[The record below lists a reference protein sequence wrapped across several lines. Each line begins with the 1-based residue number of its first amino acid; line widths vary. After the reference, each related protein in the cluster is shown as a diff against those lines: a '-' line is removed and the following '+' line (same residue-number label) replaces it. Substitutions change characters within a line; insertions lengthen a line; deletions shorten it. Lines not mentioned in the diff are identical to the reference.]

1 MKGRGVGEQK
11 RGPERPEVISLWI
24 GKEGQWEGLKQE
36 HGVPV
41 PSIHLV
47 THSKYFLSTDY
58 MLHN

>member
-11 RGPERPEVISLWI
+11 HGPERPEVILLWI

-41 PSIHLV
+41 PSIRLV
-47 THSKYFLSTDY
+47 THSK
-58 MLHN
+58 